1 MTWAVK
7 LIKGTEYGVL
17 RIKQIISLR
26 TKESGAKC
34 CTIGYLALTCEV
46 PRYIVHAAIYHLKVC
61 TRDTKIVARKKNVS
75 YQVQVSLTY
84 RSVLLPQLGGITFAQ
99 LSCLYHNVL
108 DNPTTKN

>member
-26 TKESGAKC
+26 TKESGANC

-61 TRDTKIVARKKNVS
+61 TRDTEIVARKKMSHIKFRYPSHIAVS
-75 YQVQVSLTY
+75 YYRNWEGSHSL
-84 RSVLLPQLGGITFAQ
+84 
-99 LSCLYHNVL
+99 N
-108 DNPTTKN
+108 